1 MLCVIDQTLKQASNF
16 ITNKTVV
23 KDVGKLSTLY
33 QTSALEA
40 FHSVVIHFAP
50 KSMAFSY
57 HGMMTR

>member
-50 KSMAFSY
+50 KSME
-57 HGMMTR
+57 